1 VELNL
6 RKKYKATYKNN
17 FLYKG
22 IKMDITTSW
31 ILIGSIITFICIL
44 VAFLLIY
51 RRFQRY
57 PKKRQFPGEFL
68 GGRYRIFH
76 ELGRG
81 MNAVTYRVEDN
92 KNPDIPL
99 AAKVLL
105 PPEEEPRISRSSFN
119 RHIRRFNREIE
130 NLKKLKGCKFVVP
143 LYDSQPNNI
152 QPFFVMK
159 LCDCSLQ
166 DELAKTP
173 LPMHMILNV
182 LLDVCEGLQ
191 EIHDHEVFHRDFKPA
206 NILKYE
212 GRWVLADFGMSL
224 MGGDGGL
231 VTVPDSFPGTIPYT
245 PPEVMYNEPDTIGPA
260 ADIFSL
266 GVTLKAMFT
275 GNTILKAKASDL
287 LPGRINIK
295 TKRQIKLFD
304 KFIEKMT
311 NMESKNRPQ
320 SIGDVA
326 KKIEE
331 IFEEVNK
338 IEGKKKKILFSKP
351 HRERLKFIIRKEQR
365 KIISVNKLKKE
376 LQEKETEIKKVKTI
390 TESAILSILRSQGFK
405 VKTNLNHIISVKKV
419 EIPRREKET
428 LAFNLKRLRQFK
440 GLTKEVLA
448 KKVGLT
454 KDTISKIEL
463 GKQENIGFKY
473 LISICRELDI
483 AIEELFIKNWGLEKI
498 SNESEPNEEMLL
510 VLKTLAGN
518 ASRYAERGGLNVVYD
533 RAFEEKTQADF
544 NIILGMLHASGQIKT
559 SKPPDSD
566 ERIHITDNGLLYYYR
581 HRKRL
586 KKK

>member
-1 VELNL
+1 
-6 RKKYKATYKNN
+6 
-17 FLYKG
+17 
-22 IKMDITTSW
+22 MDITTSW

-275 GNTILKAKASDL
+275 GNTILEAKTSDL
-287 LPGRINIK
+287 LLGRINIK

-338 IEGKKKKILFSKP
+338 IEGKKREILFSNK
-351 HRERLKFIIRKEQR
+351 HRDRLKSI
-365 KIISVNKLKKE
+365 KKE
-376 LQEKETEIKKVKTI
+376 EKEKK
-390 TESAILSILRSQGFK
+390 
-405 VKTNLNHIISVKKV
+405 
-419 EIPRREKET
+419 
-428 LAFNLKRLRQFK
+428 
-440 GLTKEVLA
+440 
-448 KKVGLT
+448 
-454 KDTISKIEL
+454 
-463 GKQENIGFKY
+463 IG
-473 LISICRELDI
+473 
-483 AIEELFIKNWGLEKI
+483 GLEKI
-498 SNESEPNEEMLL
+498 SSEPEPNEEILL
-510 VLKTLAGN
+510 VLKTLARN

-533 RAFEEKTQADF
+533 RAFEGKTQADF
-544 NIILGMLHASGQIKT
+544 NIVLSTLHAFGQIKT
-559 SKPPDSD
+559 SKPPNSD
-566 ERIHITDNGLLYYYR
+566 ERIHITDNGLLYYNR